1 MAKSLWGSCVRGL
14 ILAGALISIVSVSW
28 AAGEWEWTEGEGW
41 VQGAGVSRPTPKEQL
56 AYAYELE
63 QKGEYMDAAR
73 QYFLLI
79 QNFPEASESG
89 VGLQRLAKCLFE
101 MENFYTSNQAI
112 EQVIK
117 TYPNTGR
124 MTDLIEIELRI
135 AKKMLLSQAST
146 SIFDDNTNARDMNV
160 KRAIQIVDS
169 VIDHDPYG
177 PAAPE
182 AYLVKGEGHLYIG
195 EINQARG
202 AFDKILDEF
211 SRSDFVERAR
221 LGVLR
226 CDSLLGQ
233 ARPQEVYEQIQVVRE
248 MEAERGGQESGD
260 WDDFDD
266 VEESINQLAEVE
278 AAKMMEQAAQYR
290 RMGTRNAMK
299 SADFLYKEVARRYPN
314 TPQAEEAREKSG
326 GIAIPKEESRVA
338 QAVRNIRL
346 NPFTWNR
353 DPEPPWIVPQ
363 LKPEDTVMV
372 DMGIGPIAGVP
383 ETDFPSD
390 GAAGLRPAA
399 SQNATMSAD
408 LAMNNGSGSAAF
420 SPIDAQPP
428 SSSFSPLNSGSNFS
442 PATPSD
448 HYYRAAPGSMDLSPQ
463 REISI
468 PNPLPTI
475 SESELV
481 MPAGSSSAPIANYGS
496 SYGQPQLPTPA
507 PSYPEPSFG
516 QPYAPQPQNN
526 PALSLGSIQDAPLS
540 DLVGPARINQTSNP
554 DYVQPQ
560 YAPAPSYPE
569 PNFGG
574 STTTYQEPQ
583 YYSAPAYPEPSY
595 TTPSPAPAY
604 PEPSYYPAEQSAG
617 QQGVMYGNEAPGM
630 GGGWTL
636 DDELVQF

>member
-1 MAKSLWGSCVRGL
+1 MAKSLWGSCIRGL
-14 ILAGALISIVSVSW
+14 FLAGALVSVVSVAW
-28 AAGEWEWTEGEGW
+28 AAGEWEWTEGQGW

-101 MENFYTSNQAI
+101 MENFYTSYQAI

-146 SIFDDNTNARDMNV
+146 SIFDDNTNNHNTNV

-248 MEAERGGQESGD
+248 MESERERDSGE
-260 WDDFDD
+260 WEDFDD

-299 SADFLYKEVARRYPN
+299 SADFLYKEVARRYPS
-314 TPQAEEAREKSG
+314 TPQAEEARAISG
-326 GIAIPKEESRVA
+326 GIEIPKEEGRMA
-338 QAVRNIRL
+338 QAIRNIKI

-363 LKPEDTVMV
+363 LKPEDTIMV
-372 DMGIGPIAGVP
+372 DMGMGPIAGVP
-383 ETDFPSD
+383 ETDFPATD
-390 GAAGLRPAA
+390 GAGLRPAA

-408 LAMNNGSGSAAF
+408 LAMNNGSSGSAGF
-420 SPIDAQPP
+420 SPIDDAPP
-428 SSSFSPLNSGSNFS
+428 SSSFSPLGSGQSY
-442 PATPSD
+442 PP
-448 HYYRAAPGSMDLSPQ
+448 APGAMDLGPQ
-463 REISI
+463 RAISS

-481 MPAGSSSAPIANYGS
+481 MPAGSTGAAMGAYDGG
-496 SYGQPQLPTPA
+496 YGQPQQPPA
-507 PSYPEPSFG
+507 YPEPSFG
-516 QPYAPQPQNN
+516 QPYTPQSN
-526 PALSLGSIQDAPLS
+526 PALSLGSIQDAPLT
-540 DLVGPARINQTSNP
+540 DLVGPARVSGGG
-554 DYVQPQ
+554 QPTAYAGNTYGQQQ
-560 YAPAPSYPE
+560 YAPTYPE
-569 PNFGG
+569 PAYGG
-574 STTTYQEPQ
+574 NTASYQEPQ
-583 YYSAPAYPEPSY
+583 YYSAPSYPEPSY
-595 TTPSPAPAY
+595 TSQTPAY
-604 PEPSYYPAEQSAG
+604 PDPSPYAAG
-617 QQGVMYGNEAPGM
+617 QGVMYGNEAPSM

>member
-1 MAKSLWGSCVRGL
+1 LV
-14 ILAGALISIVSVSW
+14 LAGALISVVSVAW
-28 AAGEWEWTEGEGW
+28 AAGEWEWTEGQGW

-101 MENFYTSNQAI
+101 MENFYTSYQAI

-146 SIFDDNTNARDMNV
+146 SIFDDNTNARDTNV
-160 KRAIQIVDS
+160 RRAIQIVDS

-195 EINQARG
+195 EINQARS

-248 MEAERGGQESGD
+248 MESERERDSGE

-290 RMGTRNAMK
+290 RMGTRNALK
-299 SADFLYKEVARRYPN
+299 SADFLYKEVARRYPS
-314 TPQAEEAREKSG
+314 TPQAEEARAIAG
-326 GIAIPKEESRVA
+326 GIEIPKEESRVA
-338 QAVRNIRL
+338 QAVRNIKL

-363 LKPEDTVMV
+363 LKPEDTIMV
-372 DMGIGPIAGVP
+372 DMGMGPIAGVP
-383 ETDFPSD
+383 ETDFPTEG
-390 GAAGLRPAA
+390 GASLRPAA

-408 LAMNNGSGSAAF
+408 LAMNNGSSSGSAGF
-420 SPIDAQPP
+420 SPIDAAPP
-428 SSSFSPLNSGSNFS
+428 SSSFSPLDGGQ
-442 PATPSD
+442 
-448 HYYRAAPGSMDLSPQ
+448 YYPPAPGAMDLGPQ
-463 REISI
+463 RTISS

-475 SESELV
+475 SESDLV
-481 MPAGSSSAPIANYGS
+481 MPAGTTGAITGTYAGGYDQSQ
-496 SYGQPQLPTPA
+496 QPPT
-507 PSYPEPSFG
+507 YPEPSFS
-516 QPYAPQPQNN
+516 QPYAPQSN
-526 PALSLGSIQDAPLS
+526 ASLSLGSIQDAPLT
-540 DLVGPARINQTSNP
+540 DLVGPARVSSSSLPNNTYGGNAYEQQA
-554 DYVQPQ
+554 Y
-560 YAPAPSYPE
+560 APSYPE
-569 PNFGG
+569 SAYGG
-574 STTTYQEPQ
+574 NAASHQGPQ

-595 TTPSPAPAY
+595 TTQAPVY
-604 PEPSYYPAEQSAG
+604 PEPSPYAPGQPMG
-617 QQGVMYGNEAPGM
+617 QQGVMYGNEAPSM

>member
-1 MAKSLWGSCVRGL
+1 MAKSLWGSCIRGL
-14 ILAGALISIVSVSW
+14 VLAGALISVVSVAW
-28 AAGEWEWTEGEGW
+28 AAGEWEWTEGQGW

-101 MENFYTSNQAI
+101 MENFYTSYQAI

-146 SIFDDNTNARDMNV
+146 SIFDDNTNNRNTNV

-248 MEAERGGQESGD
+248 MESERERDSGE

-299 SADFLYKEVARRYPN
+299 SADFLYKEVARRYPS
-314 TPQAEEAREKSG
+314 TPQAEEARAISG
-326 GIAIPKEESRVA
+326 GIEIPKEEGRMA
-338 QAVRNIRL
+338 QAIRNIRI

-363 LKPEDTVMV
+363 LKPEDTIMV
-372 DMGIGPIAGVP
+372 DMGMGPIAGVP
-383 ETDFPSD
+383 ETDFPATD
-390 GAAGLRPAA
+390 GAGLRPAA

-408 LAMNNGSGSAAF
+408 LAMNNGSSGSAGF
-420 SPIDAQPP
+420 SPIDGAPP
-428 SSSFSPLNSGSNFS
+428 SSSFSPLSGGQSY
-442 PATPSD
+442 PP
-448 HYYRAAPGSMDLSPQ
+448 APGAMDLGPQ
-463 REISI
+463 RAISS

-481 MPAGSSSAPIANYGS
+481 MPAGSTGAAAGAYAGG
-496 SYGQPQLPTPA
+496 YGQPQQPPA
-507 PSYPEPSFG
+507 YPEPSFG
-516 QPYAPQPQNN
+516 QPYAPQNN
-526 PALSLGSIQDAPLS
+526 PALSLGSIQDAPLT
-540 DLVGPARINQTSNP
+540 DLVGPARVSGSSQANAYAGNTYGQ
-554 DYVQPQ
+554 Q
-560 YAPAPSYPE
+560 YAPTYPE
-569 PNFGG
+569 PAYGG
-574 STTTYQEPQ
+574 NTTSYQEPQ

-595 TTPSPAPAY
+595 TSQTPAY
-604 PEPSYYPAEQSAG
+604 PEPSPYAAG
-617 QQGVMYGNEAPGM
+617 QGVMYGNEAPSM